1 VKNGKACVM
10 VRSTKSGKPRA
21 KRSKNKIKPVGRR
34 RQCSL
39 KDMEPPKP
47 VPKPK
52 ELRIQKASRALSTVY
67 EPEEDS
73 NDSDV
78 YAPCMEPIEVPVQVH
93 VEPSTSRQAQDGAY
107 SDLARSAMLH
117 RTQAQNPPKS
127 TDRRRELI
135 NMARQL
141 VSTPLN
147 RKVPPVTAASATTNA
162 ISPITRPSPNAV
174 SPAGA
179 SSPWRV
185 TDESPMPNTFMFGFN
200 TSQLPS
206 YSSDHLRRRH
216 VYVPD
221 GPAEQSEEPAH
232 EVSICPPLPV
242 QGHDL
247 NANDSNEENLP
258 PSTASKTM
266 TFNDQENVENAENF
280 VHLPNPRR
288 TLQKRAP
295 FKEINIIE
303 VVTLPPWKKNV
314 QTTPSKETNFTGV
327 STNKAVTASPAQ
339 RSQTRTNLFG
349 FDEILPCEDIASKA
363 TEPQN
368 ATNTAFNGITLT
380 RGSTSSMQTA
390 SPTNRSQTQTNL
402 SGKSPTPRASTSRN
416 LFGFEEFI
424 NENEDPANVSA
435 ALSQNETLHDKLH
448 RLAEL
453 RPRDGEL
460 PHVSTNSLHGDYLGE
475 CLSKQPDIRD
485 VFCSTMIAPPRP
497 PRRKKAALPPRETMG
512 LFRDQAD
519 PEKTFDEKVR
529 LNYTLDSALRK
540 CRHCNTDVDTNQ
552 LAPD

>member
-1 VKNGKACVM
+1 
-10 VRSTKSGKPRA
+10 
-21 KRSKNKIKPVGRR
+21 
-34 RQCSL
+34 
-39 KDMEPPKP
+39 
-47 VPKPK
+47 
-52 ELRIQKASRALSTVY
+52 
-67 EPEEDS
+67 
-73 NDSDV
+73 
-78 YAPCMEPIEVPVQVH
+78 MEPIEVPVQVH

-117 RTQAQNPPKS
+117 RTQAQNPSKS

-147 RKVPPVTAASATTNA
+147 RKVPPVSAASATTNA

-349 FDEILPCEDIASKA
+349 LDEILPCEDIASKA

-368 ATNTAFNGITLT
+368 ATNTPLNGITLT

-529 LNYTLDSALRK
+529 LNYTFDSALRK